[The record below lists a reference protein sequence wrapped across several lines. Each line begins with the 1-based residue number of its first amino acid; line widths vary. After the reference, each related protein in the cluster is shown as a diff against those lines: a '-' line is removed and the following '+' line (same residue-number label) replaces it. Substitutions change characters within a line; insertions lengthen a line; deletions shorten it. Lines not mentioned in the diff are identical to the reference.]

1 MYVMKIHIVQK
12 GDTLYE
18 IAKAYHVPLEELIE
32 MNRHLSDPNMLMPGM
47 KIHIPT
53 SPEAVRPPQTKK
65 EKQAKKEE
73 KKLETKIEKTE
84 QEPIER
90 RPRQEVEMDDHRP
103 HRQAPMQQEGQMR
116 PMMMPQPMPMQQHQQ
131 HPQQMPSQGQP
142 MQPAVYC
149 CCCQQLHQMQNIH
162 PFKQSVQNEYHHSSR
177 PKTQQPTQEELQQRH
192 HLPHHQDTHKQHQSQ
207 QQEHHQ
213 MREKVTSP
221 IRINESY
228 FTDNATFY

>member
-53 SPEAVRPPQTKK
+53 SAESVKPPQAKQKK
-65 EKQAKKEE
+65 QTQKEAE
-73 KKLETKIEKTE
+73 RLETKIEKTG
-84 QEPIER
+84 QPPLER
-90 RPRQEVEMDDHRP
+90 RPRQQVEMDDHRP
-103 HRQAPMQQEGQMR
+103 HRQTPMPQQEQMR
-116 PMMMPQPMPMQQHQQ
+116 PMMMPQPMPMQMQEHPHQMS
-131 HPQQMPSQGQP
+131 PQGHP
-142 MQPAVYC
+142 MQPVVYC
-149 CCCQQLHQMQNIH
+149 CCCQQLHQMQDIH
-162 PFKQSVQNEYHHSSR
+162 PFKQSVQNEYHPSR
-177 PKTQQPTQEELQQRH
+177 QKTSQPTHEQLQQRH
-192 HLPHHQDTHKQHQSQ
+192 HMPHRQDTDNQHQSHQ
-207 QQEHHQ
+207 SEHHQ

-228 FTDNATFY
+228 FTNDATFY